1 MKKQYT
7 ALKPFAHENS
17 YCEKGATVELT
28 DKQAEFL
35 LAGEYVELINAAE
48 PAAASAAKT
57 KKTEGAAQ

>member
-7 ALKPFAHENS
+7 ALKPFAHEHS

-35 LAGEYVELINAAE
+35 LAGEFVELVVVAE
-48 PAAASAAKT
+48 PVVAPAAKA
-57 KKTEGAAQ
+57 KKTEGAA

>member
-35 LAGEYVELINAAE
+35 LAGEFVELVVVAE
-48 PAAASAAKT
+48 PTAAPAAKT
-57 KKTEGAAQ
+57 KKTEGAA

>member
-7 ALKPFAHENS
+7 ALKSFAHENT

-35 LAGEYVELINAAE
+35 LAGEFVEIAKAVAA
-48 PAAASAAKT
+48 PATKA
-57 KKTEGAAQ
+57 KKTEGAA

>member
-7 ALKPFAHENS
+7 ALKPFAHENA

-35 LAGEYVELINAAE
+35 LAGEYVEPVKAAE
-48 PAAASAAKT
+48 PVAAPAAKA
-57 KKTEGAAQ
+57 KKTEGAA

>member
-7 ALKPFAHENS
+7 ALKSFAHENT

-35 LAGEYVELINAAE
+35 LAGEFVEIVKAAD
-48 PAAASAAKT
+48 PVAAPAAKT
-57 KKTEGAAQ
+57 KKTEGAA